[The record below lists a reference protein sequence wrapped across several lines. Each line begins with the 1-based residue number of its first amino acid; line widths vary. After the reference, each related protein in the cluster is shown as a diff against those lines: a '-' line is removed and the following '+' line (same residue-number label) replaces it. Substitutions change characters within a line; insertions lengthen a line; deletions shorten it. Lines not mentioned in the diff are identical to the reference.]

1 MLNTNGD
8 KYEGTKDQLKKDDV
22 IMSVV
27 NYGKNNLN
35 NIEDFA
41 LLLEQIKTRGSNK
54 IHLTVVRDKEIKTIV
69 IALNNSRS
77 LHNNRTII
85 V

>member
-8 KYEGTKDQLKKDDV
+8 KYEGTEDELKKDDV
-22 IMSVV
+22 IVSVV
-27 NYGKNNLN
+27 NYGNNNLN

-41 LLLEQIKTRGSNK
+41 SLLEQIKTWGSKK

-69 IALNNSRS
+69 ISLNNSRS
-77 LHNNRTII
+77 LHNNRSII